1 MALVAFGED
10 EVKDKGKAQAED
22 TVKLVKEENSGSTK
36 AKGKMV
42 EEADSDKDNDG
53 IDEYLAFLS
62 KRFSKLKFKKNFNS
76 AKPQRSNPKTD
87 KGMVD
92 RSKFKCF
99 NCGLAGQFA
108 NECRKPKTEKKSFEN
123 VDYKKKYYELLKQK
137 RKGHS
142 LQNMIGLQKRTL
154 MKKKNLSILLSWPT
168 PQIKKRTLEQAVRY
182 SLLT

>member
-10 EVKDKGKAQAED
+10 EVKDKGRAQAED
-22 TVKLVKEENSGSTK
+22 MVKLVKEENSGSTK

-53 IDEYLAFLS
+53 IDEHLAFLS

-99 NCGLAGQFA
+99 NCGLAGHFA
-108 NECRKPKTEKKSFEN
+108 NE
-123 VDYKKKYYELLKQK
+123 
-137 RKGHS
+137 
-142 LQNMIGLQKRTL
+142 
-154 MKKKNLSILLSWPT
+154 
-168 PQIKKRTLEQAVRY
+168 
-182 SLLT
+182 